1 MQTASEPDEDASF
14 EPEADSES
22 VLWQPKQT
30 KLVAN
35 GAFCAE
41 DVTRLLSQV
50 RAYLS
55 AFSSQPPLN
64 LTARHLIAV
73 DSRTGFQ
80 RGGMMQF

>member
-22 VLWQPKQT
+22 VLWQTKQT

-41 DVTRLLSQV
+41 DVTTAAFTGESSALRLVLPTHDLNDRHGQSSARRS
-50 RAYLS
+50 RA
-55 AFSSQPPLN
+55 
-64 LTARHLIAV
+64 
-73 DSRTGFQ
+73 
-80 RGGMMQF
+80 